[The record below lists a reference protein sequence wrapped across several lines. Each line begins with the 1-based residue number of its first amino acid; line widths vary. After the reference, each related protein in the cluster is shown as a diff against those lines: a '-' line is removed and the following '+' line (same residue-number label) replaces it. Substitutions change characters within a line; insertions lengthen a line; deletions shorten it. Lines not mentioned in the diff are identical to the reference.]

1 MISRAVNKLAR
12 LTLIDRSRLAV
23 LFEQDQLRRHLAALE
38 VDCVFDV
45 GANVGQ

>member
-23 LFEQDQLRRHLAALE
+23 LFEQDHMRRLIAELE
-38 VDCVFDV
+38 LD
-45 GANVGQ
+45 